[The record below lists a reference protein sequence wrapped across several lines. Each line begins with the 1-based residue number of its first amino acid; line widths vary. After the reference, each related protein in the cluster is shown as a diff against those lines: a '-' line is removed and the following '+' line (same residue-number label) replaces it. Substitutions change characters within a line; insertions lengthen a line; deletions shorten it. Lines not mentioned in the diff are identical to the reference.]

1 MELSQTIQRDFNK
14 IFRLEDVE
22 MPYSLLDMLHI
33 HTSSS
38 KKDDMYVYLH
48 DALYYSFNNSS
59 MFMSTYKET
68 GVPVSYT
75 TADIYI
81 FSKKTKEPVQ
91 QKIIKEATDK
101 KTYHVV
107 NEKGKYILLAKKKGA
122 YDVLQKKVIENPTKK
137 TTTRFIVYKVMF
149 QDTLVFVL
157 YDIKKNTLDIMF
169 SSTIHGKVITD
180 VKKFRRRLMV
190 NIKKI
195 FTGEQFDK
203 SICSVYH
210 FGYHVTTSND
220 VLYSY
225 IWFTLTLKYF
235 SPSVDVAKLKEYIT
249 ALTFAQRH
257 NMIIHWVNFMTKY
270 SKHLTN
276 VEMDTFLIEEL
287 VHTKT
292 KKKITKQSTT
302 KSTTDKPQQ
311 GGGLGT
317 IRINDNKKVTSY
329 IRQLFTIV

>member
-1 MELSQTIQRDFNK
+1 MELSQTIQSDFNK
-14 IFRLEDVE
+14 IFRFQDTEY
-22 MPYSLLDMLHI
+22 PYSLKDMLQI
-33 HTSSS
+33 HTHSSAQE
-38 KKDDMYVYLH
+38 DMYTYLH
-48 DALYYSFNNSS
+48 TALYNGFENSYMYLS
-59 MFMSTYKET
+59 NYKDNEQAFA
-68 GVPVSYT
+68 YNM
-75 TADIYI
+75 ADIYI
-81 FSKKTKEPVQ
+81 FSKKTKDPIQ

-107 NEKGKYILLAKKKGA
+107 NEKGKYILIAKKKGS
-122 YDVLQKKVIENPTKK
+122 YDVLQKKVIDNPTKK
-137 TTTRFIVYKVMF
+137 TTTRFIVYKIIC

-157 YDIKKNTLDIMF
+157 YDIEKKTIDIMF
-169 SSTIHGKVITD
+169 SSTIQGKVIED
-180 VKKFRRRLMV
+180 IKKFRRRLMI
-190 NIKKI
+190 NIKKL
-195 FTGEQFDK
+195 FSDEQFNT
-203 SICSVYH
+203 SMCSVYH
-210 FGYHVTTSND
+210 FGYHVTTNND
-220 VLYSY
+220 IFHSY

-235 SPSVDVAKLKEYIT
+235 SPTIDIGKLKEYIT
-249 ALTFAQRH
+249 GLTVAQRH
-257 NMIIHWVNFMTKY
+257 NMILNWANFMIKY
-270 SKHLTN
+270 AKYLTN